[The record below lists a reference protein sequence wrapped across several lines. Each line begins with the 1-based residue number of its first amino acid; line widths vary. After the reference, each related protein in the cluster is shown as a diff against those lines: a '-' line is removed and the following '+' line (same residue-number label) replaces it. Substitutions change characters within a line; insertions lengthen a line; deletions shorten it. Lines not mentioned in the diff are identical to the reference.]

1 MSLIITSERLSLV
14 PFTRACVEAGPNRP
28 DVIAR
33 EMHAVVPEDEWPPE
47 HYDRDMLDWCA
58 KLEDPQWLPRFMILR
73 ERPAVIGFFGMS
85 PGPRAEE
92 RIIGYSVLPSF
103 RRRGFAKEALDA
115 AVRWAFARPE
125 ITTIVGETYP
135 HLIASIRTL
144 EANGFVKV
152 EGRQS
157 CLPDRQDSLPD
168 RQDCLS
174 STAIVRYQR
183 VR

>member
-14 PFTRACVEAGPNRP
+14 PFTRACVEGAPNDP
-28 DVIAR
+28 DLVAR
-33 EMHAVVPEDEWPPE
+33 EMQAIVPRDQWPPE
-47 HYDRDMLDWCA
+47 HYDQDMLDWCG

-73 ERPAVIGFFGMS
+73 DRPTVVGFFGMS
-85 PGPRAEE
+85 PGPRTGEL
-92 RIIGYSVLPSF
+92 IIGYSVLPSF
-103 RRRGFAKEALDA
+103 RRRGFAKEALAA

-135 HLIASIRTL
+135 HLIESIRTM

-152 EGRQS
+152 EE
-157 CLPDRQDSLPD
+157 
-168 RQDCLS
+168 
-174 STAIVRYQR
+174 IVRYQK